1 MLTGPIGLLESVSEI
16 KTDAVDLSGRSSNFI
31 TEVKIANPNPLFK
44 LNGSEMASVSCI
56 IRPSVLVRSVDGIP
70 ITLIGL
76 DPLFAAD
83 TGGRTGSIRIEG
95 RQEQLDA
102 FRPSTVFFTVDCSG
116 IFEAGVYTLPLAVDM
131 PPGFSLLRR
140 EPEEL
145 NITITLNNPDNDN
158 KDDSF

>member
-1 MLTGPIGLLESVSEI
+1 
-16 KTDAVDLSGRSSNFI
+16 
-31 TEVKIANPNPLFK
+31 
-44 LNGSEMASVSCI
+44 MASVSCI

-76 DPLFAAD
+76 APVFDAD

-102 FRPSTVFFTVDCSG
+102 FQPSKVSFTVDCSG
-116 IFEAGVYTLPLAVDM
+116 VFEPGIYSLPVIVDL
-131 PPGFSLLRR
+131 PAGFSLLRR

-145 NITITLNNPDNDN
+145 NITITSNNPDNDN
-158 KDDSF
+158 KDDTF